1 MLNGKPHCLCSDQN
15 TGPNAFQISISG
27 KMFNLQNI
35 FIKNIISRYSKKN
48 WEIKNII
55 SRILE
60 KIE

>member
-1 MLNGKPHCLCSDQN
+1 
-15 TGPNAFQISISG
+15 
-27 KMFNLQNI
+27 MFNLQNI
-35 FIKNIISRYSKKN
+35 FIKNIISRYSKKT

>member
-1 MLNGKPHCLCSDQN
+1 
-15 TGPNAFQISISG
+15 
-27 KMFNLQNI
+27 MFNLQNI

-55 SRILE
+55 SGILE